1 MPRLFLRIFGPWLLT
16 CLTVAAGESFTF
28 TATPAVYSAA
38 GGTITFA
45 VALNYGATAS
55 ALSLTVV
62 APNEG
67 WTFAGAAGSAVP
79 QIVPSAGDI
88 GNLGEGFGFLYFNIP
103 PSPASFTFGLKYPA
117 KMTEPQTFQAS
128 AVITDASGHTTAL
141 PATVTLTLPPVA
153 PAITTQPADTTASAG
168 SIATLTVVV
177 TGTTPL
183 SYQWRKNTTVVP
195 GATAA
200 TLTLGP
206 LQTTDTAT
214 YDVVITNASGS
225 ITSRAAKLTVVTVPT
240 SPLIAT
246 QPQNATAAVGSIAV
260 FTVAAS
266 GTPVPTYLWQRLPA
280 GATTWS
286 NLGNNAS
293 YAGVTTATLT
303 VGSTTQ
309 AMNGDQFRC
318 MVTNSAGTATSGV
331 VTLTVTYARL
341 SSLSIRAIAGTGDQT
356 LIVGL
361 EIAGSGTKQ
370 VLLRGI
376 GPTLSQYNVAGVLA
390 DPSLKLFNASGAQ
403 VYQNNDWGGGTTL
416 SNLFT
421 QVSAFALP
429 PASKDAALSI
439 LLPTS
444 SYTAQVTGATS
455 TATGVALIEAYE
467 TDPGVPSA
475 RFVGLSARNQ
485 VGTGENILVAG
496 FVVGGNVPLQVLIRA
511 VGPTLASF
519 GVSGVLADPKLELYG
534 GSQKIGEN
542 DDWGGTAPLR
552 DAFTVTQEFP
562 LPANSKDA
570 AMLITLPP
578 GLYTAQVSG
587 VGNTTGV
594 ALIEVYEVP

>member
-1 MPRLFLRIFGPWLLT
+1 M
-16 CLTVAAGESFTF
+16 
-28 TATPAVYSAA
+28 
-38 GGTITFA
+38 
-45 VALNYGATAS
+45 
-55 ALSLTVV
+55 
-62 APNEG
+62 
-67 WTFAGAAGSAVP
+67 
-79 QIVPSAGDI
+79 
-88 GNLGEGFGFLYFNIP
+88 
-103 PSPASFTFGLKYPA
+103 
-117 KMTEPQTFQAS
+117 
-128 AVITDASGHTTAL
+128 
-141 PATVTLTLPPVA
+141 
-153 PAITTQPADTTASAG
+153 
-168 SIATLTVVV
+168 
-177 TGTTPL
+177 
-183 SYQWRKNTTVVP
+183 
-195 GATAA
+195 
-200 TLTLGP
+200 
-206 LQTTDTAT
+206 
-214 YDVVITNASGS
+214 
-225 ITSRAAKLTVVTVPT
+225 
-240 SPLIAT
+240 PLIAT
-246 QPQNATAAVGSIAV
+246 QPQSATAAVGSIAV
-260 FTVAAS
+260 FTVAAT

-318 MVTNSAGTATSGV
+318 VVTNSAGTATSGA

-376 GPTLSQYNVAGVLA
+376 GPTLSQYSVTGVLS
-390 DPSLKLFNASGAQ
+390 DPLLKLFNASGAQ
-403 VYQNNDWGGGTTL
+403 TNQNNDWGGGTAL

-429 PASKDAALSI
+429 SASKDAALSI
-439 LLPTS
+439 SLPAS
-444 SYTAQVTGATS
+444 SYTAQVTGAAS

-519 GVSGVLADPKLELYG
+519 GVSGVLADPRLELYS

-542 DDWGGTAPLR
+542 DDWGGTATLSH
-552 DAFTVTQEFP
+552 AFTVTQEFP
-562 LPANSKDA
+562 LPDNSKDA

-594 ALIEVYEVP
+594 ALIEIYEVP